1 MEKNINYVT
10 ADIFCNILL
19 SAVTEIRHKKDGKLI
34 FTISDDCEAL
44 ENLINHDRNDIYS
57 DFYTVSIK
65 NRHDCTKILLQQ
77 AEDTLFS
84 MKAYNERQVFLA
96 VQTLVSYI
104 RNHSYA
110 IVKGRY

>member
-1 MEKNINYVT
+1 MYWQ
-10 ADIFCNILL
+10 
-19 SAVTEIRHKKDGKLI
+19 
-34 FTISDDCEAL
+34 TI
-44 ENLINHDRNDIYS
+44 INHDRNDIYS